1 MPCWGRVAR
10 RPSVR
15 RTRAHDAC
23 APHATGNRLGYTTL
37 AAIQSILSAR
47 ANFNAAGRTPPRRFR
62 RPPGR
67 TEEKKAAAEQVE
79 AEIRERAAAAAS
91 LFAAALSGS
100 GFKPPAAPTAG
111 AAFLQQQ
118 QQLREAAERAARAAK
133 ALQSSSD
140 NDVASKAPQP
150 PLTASIEVH
159 VQSMDIIALVEALST
174 LGVSA
179 GTTKDHQLHERLLE
193 LVKPEGP
200 DPVGWEK
207 ALVAAR
213 RRCLLR
219 FLADCGRTESD
230 AERVADEQ
238 LDGRGSAAEFRA
250 MWDGLVAQYC
260 PRAPTPP
267 DRSSSGKVLVIA
279 PGFGFMANSAQI
291 LVLERAF
298 GAAVVRS
305 NQHANPEGP
314 SFGMTEAMKQ
324 ILREIDE
331 HKPKAILCASKGGVY
346 MAELWRRM
354 EEGGHDHL
362 KGISYLMINAR
373 PSVTRLPS
381 GVKVIMVQG
390 AKEQMWPRPRGYSAA
405 GKVEDGS
412 LEALIRTGSPGL
424 CYLYHTPDVRS
435 GLGHRKG
442 DEHVP
447 ASLLQ
452 YDCLPRLVDALFSPS
467 PSSAFQ
473 ASSRAF
479 ASTER
484 MAAEN
489 GLGWH
494 PDTLR
499 SRFVGHQLRVEVPE
513 DSDEFKNVE
522 TIFKADPA
530 TGVNRFYFNDRGTE
544 HLDIT
549 KVERVQNPELKDS
562 VDDKRGRFKKMLESF
577 GEQYEAGVHS
587 RWLFHGAGSADA
599 LENII
604 DNPMTGFAPQMGL
617 GNGGTNL
624 WGYGSY
630 FARDASYS
638 VHAG

>member
-1 MPCWGRVAR
+1 M
-10 RPSVR
+10 
-15 RTRAHDAC
+15 
-23 APHATGNRLGYTTL
+23 
-37 AAIQSILSAR
+37 
-47 ANFNAAGRTPPRRFR
+47 
-62 RPPGR
+62 
-67 TEEKKAAAEQVE
+67 E

-305 NQHANPEGP
+305 NQHANP
-314 SFGMTEAMKQ
+314 
-324 ILREIDE
+324 
-331 HKPKAILCASKGGVY
+331 
-346 MAELWRRM
+346 
-354 EEGGHDHL
+354 
-362 KGISYLMINAR
+362 
-373 PSVTRLPS
+373 
-381 GVKVIMVQG
+381 
-390 AKEQMWPRPRGYSAA
+390 
-405 GKVEDGS
+405 
-412 LEALIRTGSPGL
+412 
-424 CYLYHTPDVRS
+424 
-435 GLGHRKG
+435 
-442 DEHVP
+442 
-447 ASLLQ
+447 
-452 YDCLPRLVDALFSPS
+452 
-467 PSSAFQ
+467 
-473 ASSRAF
+473 
-479 ASTER
+479 
-484 MAAEN
+484 
-489 GLGWH
+489 
-494 PDTLR
+494 
-499 SRFVGHQLRVEVPE
+499 
-513 DSDEFKNVE
+513 
-522 TIFKADPA
+522 
-530 TGVNRFYFNDRGTE
+530 
-544 HLDIT
+544 
-549 KVERVQNPELKDS
+549 
-562 VDDKRGRFKKMLESF
+562 
-577 GEQYEAGVHS
+577 
-587 RWLFHGAGSADA
+587 
-599 LENII
+599 
-604 DNPMTGFAPQMGL
+604 
-617 GNGGTNL
+617 
-624 WGYGSY
+624 
-630 FARDASYS
+630 
-638 VHAG
+638 